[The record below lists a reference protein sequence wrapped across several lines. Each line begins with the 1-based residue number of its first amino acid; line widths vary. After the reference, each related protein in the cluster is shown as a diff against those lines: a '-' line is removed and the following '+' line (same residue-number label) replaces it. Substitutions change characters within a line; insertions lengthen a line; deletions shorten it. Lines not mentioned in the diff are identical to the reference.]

1 MKTSLLAM
9 AVFSW
14 TLSASALA
22 TPESATSELHAL
34 FDKAWEREM
43 RDDPLRAS
51 DLGDHRYDA
60 LWPDL
65 SSAAIEQ
72 RYAADVA
79 TLARLQRI
87 DRASLPSPEQLNYDL
102 FAYQYQRRIRAYPF
116 KPRLYELR
124 AREGVQTLSATAEE
138 LPFATVADYENWIVR
153 LRGLD
158 RYIAQYTDQLRIA
171 IRERRVQ
178 PKSTME
184 QVEKTLK
191 SLIAAGDDATHSPF
205 YGPFA
210 HIPDSIAAAERT
222 RLQTSGKDAIERIVT
237 PAYRRFEKFFRTEYL
252 PHSRSTVGIWDTP
265 DGDAFYRERAAFFT
279 TTTMSPAE
287 IHELG
292 LKEVARIRAQIDEV
306 MRRTGFNGTF
316 AEFTAFLRTD
326 PQFYYQS
333 ADELYRAYVLTT
345 KAIEPELVKLFRTL
359 PRTPVGV
366 RVVPEN
372 VAPNSATA
380 YYQAPAADGSRAGYY
395 YVNLYRPEIRPRY
408 EVEVL
413 TAHEAV
419 PGHHLQI
426 ALGKELHDLPAF
438 RRDARNVA
446 FAEGWGLYAEGLGER
461 LGLYTGPYSK
471 YGELSYDLWRAVRLV
486 VDTGIHFEH
495 WDRQQA
501 VEYFKANSS
510 KSDAEIETEVARY
523 IDWPGQALAY
533 KIGQLRFLALRDRAQ
548 HALGAHF
555 DIREFHDVLLRN
567 GPVPFDVLDSL
578 VDNWLA
584 GNLLT
589 NERG

>member
-14 TLSASALA
+14 AFSASALA
-22 TPESATSELHAL
+22 TPESATNELHAL
-34 FDKAWEREM
+34 FDEAWEREL

-65 SSAAIEQ
+65 SSPAIEH
-72 RYAADVA
+72 RHAADIA
-79 TLARLQRI
+79 TVARLQRI
-87 DRASLPSPEQLNYDL
+87 DRASLPAAEQLNYDL
-102 FAYQYQRRIRAYPF
+102 FAYQYQRRIHAHPF
-116 KPRLYELR
+116 KPWLYELR
-124 AREGVQTLSATAEE
+124 ARDGVQTLSATAEA
-138 LPFATVADYENWIVR
+138 LAFATVTDYENWIAR

-171 IRERRVQ
+171 VRERRVQ

-184 QVEKTLK
+184 QVETTLK
-191 SLIAAGDDATHSPF
+191 KLIAGDDATQSPF
-205 YGPFA
+205 YGPFTR
-210 HIPDSIAAAERT
+210 IPDSIAAAERT
-222 RLQTSGKDAIERIVT
+222 RLQASGKEAIEKVVT

-265 DGDAFYRERAAFFT
+265 DGDAFYRERGAFFT
-279 TTTMSPAE
+279 TTMLSPPE

-292 LKEVARIRAQIDEV
+292 LKEVTRIRAQIDEV
-306 MRRTGFNGTF
+306 MKRTGFNGTF
-316 AEFTAFLRTD
+316 AEFATFLRTD
-326 PQFYYQS
+326 PQFYYHS
-333 ADELYRAYVLTT
+333 ADELYHAYVLTT

-372 VAPNSATA
+372 IAPNSATA
-380 YYQAPAADGSRAGYY
+380 YYMAPAADGSRAGYY

-413 TAHEAV
+413 TAHEAE

-446 FAEGWGLYAEGLGER
+446 FSEGWGLYAEGLGEK
-461 LGLYTGPYSK
+461 LGLYADPYSK

-501 VEYFKANSS
+501 VEYFNANSS
-510 KSDAEIETEVARY
+510 KSHAEIETEVARY

-548 HALGAHF
+548 HALGARF
-555 DIREFHDVLLRN
+555 DIREFHDVVLRN

-584 GNLLT
+584 GKT
-589 NERG
+589 ASAG